1 MGSFNMRAQTVAPQ
15 APGAIDQITAASSD
29 AGVIAIASL
38 ATPLLGLLLLRP
50 ART

>member
-1 MGSFNMRAQTVAPQ
+1 MRASTVASSAAGGFDRAFDRI
-15 APGAIDQITAASSD
+15 APASLD
-29 AGVIAIASL
+29 AGLISLASL